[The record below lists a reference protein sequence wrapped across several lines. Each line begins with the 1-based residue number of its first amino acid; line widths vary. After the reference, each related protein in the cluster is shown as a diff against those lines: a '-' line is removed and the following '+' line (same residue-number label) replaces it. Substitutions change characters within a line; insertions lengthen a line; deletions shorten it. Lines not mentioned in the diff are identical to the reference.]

1 MVTCETGIAS
11 VQQAIKDIAEGKFV
25 IVIDEASRENEGDL
39 ILAGEKVSAE
49 KMAFLLSHT
58 TGIVCASVTQER
70 AKRLDL
76 PAMVQENQCAF
87 KTAFTVSV
95 DAGAG
100 ITTGVSAADRAKTV
114 QLLADPAS
122 TPASFVRPGHVFP
135 LVSQPG
141 GVIQR
146 PGHTE
151 ASMDLMRL
159 AGMQPCGIFAEL
171 VNADHSMMRQQQIWD
186 FAEQQGLTVITVD
199 DLITYRLTFD
209 SLVSHISSARLPT
222 KYGEFSI
229 HVYESVIDG
238 TQHFALVKGNIHA
251 QEAVPVRVH
260 SECLTGDIL
269 GSCRCDCGAQ
279 LDMAIRYIAEQ
290 GLGVV
295 VYLRGQEGRG
305 IGFGHKIRA
314 YALQD
319 LGYDT
324 VDANL
329 QLGFPIDAREYGMA
343 AQILKDLQLTSVR
356 LITHNPKKFFGLQ
369 RLGIQILDRIILP
382 VSISAENEGYL
393 RTKKERM
400 GHWLDLP
407 MFDESEEEYASIE
420 RISYR

>member
-25 IVIDEASRENEGDL
+25 IVIDEVSRENEGDL

-58 TGIVCASVTQER
+58 TGIVCASVTHER

-76 PAMVQENQCAF
+76 PAMVQENQGAF

-95 DAGAG
+95 DAGFG

-114 QLLADPAS
+114 QLLSDPAS

-141 GVIQR
+141 GVVQR

-151 ASMDLMRL
+151 ASMDLMQL

-171 VNADHSMMRQQQIWD
+171 VNADHSMMRQQQIWA
-186 FAEQQGLTVITVD
+186 FAEQRGLTVITVD

-290 GLGVV
+290 GLGVI

-356 LITHNPKKFFGLQ
+356 LITHNPKKFFELQ

-382 VSISAENEGYL
+382 VSISVENEGYL

-407 MFDESEEEYASIE
+407 IFDESEEEYASIE
-420 RISYR
+420 RLSYR

>member
-58 TGIVCASVTQER
+58 TGIVCASVTRER

-171 VNADHSMMRQQQIWD
+171 VNADHSMMRQQQIWA

-209 SLVSHISSARLPT
+209 SLVSHVSSARLPT

-238 TQHFALVKGNIHA
+238 TQHFALVKGDIHA

-279 LDMAIRYIAEQ
+279 LDMAMRYIAEQ
-290 GLGVV
+290 GLGVI

>member
-58 TGIVCASVTQER
+58 TGIVCASVTRER

-209 SLVSHISSARLPT
+209 SLVSRVSSARLPT

-305 IGFGHKIRA
+305 IGFGHKIQA

-407 MFDESEEEYASIE
+407 MLDESEEEYASIE

>member
-95 DAGAG
+95 DAGVG

-114 QLLADPAS
+114 QLLSDPAS

-209 SLVSHISSARLPT
+209 SLVSHVSSARLPT

-407 MFDESEEEYASIE
+407 MLDESEEEYASIE

>member
-407 MFDESEEEYASIE
+407 MLDESEEEYASIE

>member
-95 DAGAG
+95 DAGVG

-114 QLLADPAS
+114 QLLSDPAS

-407 MFDESEEEYASIE
+407 SFDESEEEYASIE

>member
-58 TGIVCASVTQER
+58 TGIVCASVTRER

-151 ASMDLMRL
+151 ASMDLMQL

-171 VNADHSMMRQQQIWD
+171 VNADHSMMRQQQIWA

-209 SLVSHISSARLPT
+209 SLVSHVSSARLPT

-238 TQHFALVKGNIHA
+238 TQHFALVKGDIHA

-279 LDMAIRYIAEQ
+279 LDMAMRYIAEQ
-290 GLGVV
+290 GLGVI

>member
-25 IVIDEASRENEGDL
+25 IVIDEVSRENEGDL

-58 TGIVCASVTQER
+58 TGIVCASVTHER

-76 PAMVQENQCAF
+76 PAMVQENQGAF

-95 DAGAG
+95 DAGFG

-114 QLLADPAS
+114 QLLSDPAS

-141 GVIQR
+141 GVVQR

-151 ASMDLMRL
+151 ASMDLMQL

-171 VNADHSMMRQQQIWD
+171 VNADHSMMRQQQIWA
-186 FAEQQGLTVITVD
+186 FAEQRGLTVITVD

-290 GLGVV
+290 GLGVI

-356 LITHNPKKFFGLQ
+356 LITHNPKKFLNYN
-369 RLGIQILDRIILP
+369 D
-382 VSISAENEGYL
+382 
-393 RTKKERM
+393 
-400 GHWLDLP
+400 
-407 MFDESEEEYASIE
+407 
-420 RISYR
+420 

>member
-114 QLLADPAS
+114 RLLADPAS

-171 VNADHSMMRQQQIWD
+171 VNADHSMMRQQQIWA

>member
-114 QLLADPAS
+114 QLLSDPAS

-407 MFDESEEEYASIE
+407 SFDESEEEYASIE

>member
-25 IVIDEASRENEGDL
+25 IVIDEVSRENEGDL

-58 TGIVCASVTQER
+58 TGIVCASVTHER

-76 PAMVQENQCAF
+76 PAMVQENQGAF

-95 DAGAG
+95 DAGFG

-114 QLLADPAS
+114 QLLSDPAS

-141 GVIQR
+141 GVVQR

-151 ASMDLMRL
+151 ASMDLMQL

-171 VNADHSMMRQQQIWD
+171 VNADHSMMRQQQIWA
-186 FAEQQGLTVITVD
+186 FAEQRGLTVITVD

-290 GLGVV
+290 GLGVI

-356 LITHNPKKFFGLQ
+356 LITHNPKKFFELQ

-407 MFDESEEEYASIE
+407 IFDESEEEYASIE
-420 RISYR
+420 RLSYR

>member
-76 PAMVQENQCAF
+76 PAMVQENLCAF

>member
-95 DAGAG
+95 DAGVG

-209 SLVSHISSARLPT
+209 SLVSRVSSARLPT

-407 MFDESEEEYASIE
+407 MLDESEEEYASIE

>member
-1 MVTCETGIAS
+1 
-11 VQQAIKDIAEGKFV
+11 
-25 IVIDEASRENEGDL
+25 
-39 ILAGEKVSAE
+39 
-49 KMAFLLSHT
+49 
-58 TGIVCASVTQER
+58 
-70 AKRLDL
+70 
-76 PAMVQENQCAF
+76 
-87 KTAFTVSV
+87 
-95 DAGAG
+95 
-100 ITTGVSAADRAKTV
+100 
-114 QLLADPAS
+114 
-122 TPASFVRPGHVFP
+122 
-135 LVSQPG
+135 
-141 GVIQR
+141 
-146 PGHTE
+146 
-151 ASMDLMRL
+151 
-159 AGMQPCGIFAEL
+159 
-171 VNADHSMMRQQQIWD
+171 
-186 FAEQQGLTVITVD
+186 GLTVITVD

-209 SLVSHISSARLPT
+209 SLVSRVSSARLPT

-407 MFDESEEEYASIE
+407 SFDESEEEYASIE

>member
-58 TGIVCASVTQER
+58 TGIVCASVTRER

-95 DAGAG
+95 DAGFG

-114 QLLADPAS
+114 QLLSDPAS

-151 ASMDLMRL
+151 ASMDLMQL

-171 VNADHSMMRQQQIWD
+171 VNADHSMMRQQQIWA

-279 LDMAIRYIAEQ
+279 LDMAMRYIAEQ
-290 GLGVV
+290 GLGVI

-420 RISYR
+420 RLSYR

>member
-114 QLLADPAS
+114 QLLSDPAS

-407 MFDESEEEYASIE
+407 MLDESEEEYASIE

>member
-25 IVIDEASRENEGDL
+25 IVIDEVSRENEGDL

-58 TGIVCASVTQER
+58 TGIVCASVTHER

-76 PAMVQENQCAF
+76 PAMVQENQGAF

-95 DAGAG
+95 DAGFG

-114 QLLADPAS
+114 QLLSDPAS

-141 GVIQR
+141 GVVQR

-151 ASMDLMRL
+151 ASMDLMQL

-171 VNADHSMMRQQQIWD
+171 VNADHSMMRQQQIWA
-186 FAEQQGLTVITVD
+186 FAEQRGLTVITVD

-290 GLGVV
+290 GLGVI

-356 LITHNPKKFFGLQ
+356 LITYNPKKFFELQ

-407 MFDESEEEYASIE
+407 IFDESEEEYASIE
-420 RISYR
+420 RLSYR

>member
-25 IVIDEASRENEGDL
+25 IVIDEVSRENEGDL

-58 TGIVCASVTQER
+58 TGIVCASVTHER

-76 PAMVQENQCAF
+76 PAMVQENQGAF

-95 DAGAG
+95 DAGFG

-114 QLLADPAS
+114 QLLSDPAS

-141 GVIQR
+141 GVVQR

-151 ASMDLMRL
+151 ASMDLMQL

-171 VNADHSMMRQQQIWD
+171 VNADHSMMRQQQIWA

-209 SLVSHISSARLPT
+209 SLVSHVSSARLPT

-290 GLGVV
+290 GLGVI

-407 MFDESEEEYASIE
+407 MLDESEEEYASIE

>member
-209 SLVSHISSARLPT
+209 SLVSHVSSARLPT

-407 MFDESEEEYASIE
+407 MLDESEEEYASIE

>member
-1 MVTCETGIAS
+1 
-11 VQQAIKDIAEGKFV
+11 
-25 IVIDEASRENEGDL
+25 

-95 DAGAG
+95 DAGVG

-171 VNADHSMMRQQQIWD
+171 VNADHSMMRQQQIWA

-209 SLVSHISSARLPT
+209 
-222 KYGEFSI
+222 
-229 HVYESVIDG
+229 
-238 TQHFALVKGNIHA
+238 
-251 QEAVPVRVH
+251 
-260 SECLTGDIL
+260 
-269 GSCRCDCGAQ
+269 
-279 LDMAIRYIAEQ
+279 
-290 GLGVV
+290 
-295 VYLRGQEGRG
+295 
-305 IGFGHKIRA
+305 
-314 YALQD
+314 
-319 LGYDT
+319 
-324 VDANL
+324 
-329 QLGFPIDAREYGMA
+329 
-343 AQILKDLQLTSVR
+343 
-356 LITHNPKKFFGLQ
+356 
-369 RLGIQILDRIILP
+369 
-382 VSISAENEGYL
+382 
-393 RTKKERM
+393 
-400 GHWLDLP
+400 
-407 MFDESEEEYASIE
+407 
-420 RISYR
+420 